1 MKNWFLIIIALF
13 AFQCLAAADSNSTL
27 ERLRFAEQHYASP
40 TDSLHNE
47 EAYIAALLDVINDS
61 TLDKTEKMR
70 PKLLLES
77 AMKNRIG
84 TVATDL
90 ELADPDG
97 NICHLHQL
105 DSVLTLIFFNSPDCG
120 SCQINK
126 ERLDTIQVI
135 NDYVNAGL
143 LQIVAIYPY
152 DDKELWCNTHY
163 PSNML
168 NFYNEDHAIYHND
181 VYDLPCIPVFFL
193 LNYDK
198 RVLIKN
204 EVSLNRIMRALNRI
218 MLSSDR
224 STEGLLRLLY
234 NSNN

>member
-1 MKNWFLIIIALF
+1 MKNWLLIITAVFTLQCIA
-13 AFQCLAAADSNSTL
+13 ATNENNTL

-40 TDSLHNE
+40 ADSLHNE

-61 TLDKTEKMR
+61 TLDENEKVR
-70 PKLLLES
+70 PRFLLES

-84 TVATDL
+84 TVAADL
-90 ELADPDG
+90 ELSNPDG
-97 NICHLHQL
+97 NTCHLHQL
-105 DSVLTLIFFNSPDCG
+105 DSVLTLLFFNSPDCG

-126 ERLDTIQVI
+126 ERLDTIQDI

-152 DDKELWCNTHY
+152 DDKDLWCNTNY

-168 NFYNEDHAIYHND
+168 NFWNEDQAVYEDD
-181 VYDLPCIPVFFL
+181 VYDLPCIPVYYL
-193 LNYDK
+193 LNRDR

-204 EVSLNRIMRALNRI
+204 EVSLNRMMRALERI
-218 MLSSDR
+218 LLSSDR
-224 STEGLLRLLY
+224 STDTLLHLLY
-234 NSNN
+234 NQ